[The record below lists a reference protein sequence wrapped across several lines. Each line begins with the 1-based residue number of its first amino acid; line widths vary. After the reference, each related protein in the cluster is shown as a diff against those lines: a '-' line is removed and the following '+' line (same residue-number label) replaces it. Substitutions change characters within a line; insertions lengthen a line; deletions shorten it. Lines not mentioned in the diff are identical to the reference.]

1 MEFNIEK
8 LVRKNILNIRPYVS
22 FRDENRFED
31 AVFLD
36 ANENPFGSYNRY
48 PDSTQRN
55 LKAKLA
61 DLKKVDADQIS
72 IGNGSD
78 ELIDVIIRTFCEPK
92 QDSIL
97 VMNPSFSM
105 YRFYADINENKVIET
120 ALDEDFQIIK
130 DEFSQLIKENSPKI
144 FFICSPNNPTGNLIE
159 NIEYFLE
166 NFKGI
171 VVVDEAYID
180 FSGKDSAVKLLSK
193 YQNLIVL
200 QTFSKAWGMA
210 AARVGAAYASPEIT
224 QMINK
229 VKSPYNVSSLSLSLV
244 SDALDADHFLQK
256 NVDEILAEK
265 SWLEAQLKNLKSL
278 KKVFP
283 SDANFFLTEFSDAEN
298 VFRELR
304 SNKIL
309 TSKRTPQ
316 IPDCLRITVGSR
328 SENEKLINVLKEL

>member
-1 MEFNIEK
+1 MKFNLEK
-8 LVRKNILNIRPYVS
+8 LVRKNILNIKPYVS

-31 AVFLD
+31 VVFLD
-36 ANENPFGSYNRY
+36 SNENPFGSYNRY
-48 PDSTQRN
+48 PDSTQRD

-61 DLKKVDADQIS
+61 DLKKTDAAQIS

-105 YRFYADINENKVIET
+105 YRFYAEINQNKVIET
-120 ALDEDFQIIK
+120 ALDEDFQINK
-130 DEFSQLIKENSPKI
+130 DEFSQLIKENSPKM
-144 FFICSPNNPTGNLIE
+144 FFICSPNNPTGNSIE
-159 NIEYFLE
+159 NIGYFLQ
-166 NFKGI
+166 NFNGI

-265 SWLEAQLKNLKSL
+265 SWLKAQLKNLKSL